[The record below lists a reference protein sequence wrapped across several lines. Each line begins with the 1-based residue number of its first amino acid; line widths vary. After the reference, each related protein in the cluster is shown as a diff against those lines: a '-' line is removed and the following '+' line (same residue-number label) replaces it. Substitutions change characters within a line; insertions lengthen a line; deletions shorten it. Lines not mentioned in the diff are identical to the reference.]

1 MDTRLLTQGILQ
13 GDIIKRETE
22 IIVVAVP
29 VSNLIVASRFQLESS
44 NVFFL
49 YSFSACCTILWHK
62 RWGKNVVFLTL
73 LNARSLIWM
82 IPAAELVPK
91 WPWSVWVK
99 FQMIGK
105 LKFSS
110 SIRCKIS
117 VLYQVKRLL
126 LYRQRY
132 AQILWKLYAFFLRNP
147 S

>member
-1 MDTRLLTQGILQ
+1 MDTRLRTRGILQ
-13 GDIIKRETE
+13 GDIIKTETE